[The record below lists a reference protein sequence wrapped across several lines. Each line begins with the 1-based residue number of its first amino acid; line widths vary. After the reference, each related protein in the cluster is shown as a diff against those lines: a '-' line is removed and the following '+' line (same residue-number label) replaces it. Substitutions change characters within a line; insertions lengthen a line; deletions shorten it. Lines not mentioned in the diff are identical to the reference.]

1 MNRGTHISDDDPSL
15 DTLHGRLLSVRA
27 LELADLSYGRIGEP
41 IGMNHET
48 VRRMFN
54 GGTPTAALIAGLTSK
69 FGISAHWLLLREGP
83 RRCDEFARWAMRQA
97 DASDLLHALADKW
110 VDVSDRLIQA
120 SRYLSMAEAK
130 SRPEVEVPARRRTRE
145 ARR

>member
-1 MNRGTHISDDDPSL
+1 MSRGRDAVEGAPPL
-15 DTLHGRLLSVRA
+15 DTLHGRLQSVRA
-27 LELADLSYGRIGEP
+27 VELVNLSYGRIGEP

-54 GGTPTAALIAGLTSK
+54 GGTPTAELIAGLTRS
-69 FGISAHWLLLREGP
+69 FGISSHWLLLGEGP
-83 RRCDEFARWAMRQA
+83 RRCDEFARWAMRQS

-120 SRYLSMAEAK
+120 SRYLSLAEARTK
-130 SRPEVEVPARRRTRE
+130 PEVEVPARRRA